1 LKSAT
6 ILDRWSL
13 YAFSQGAQQNWRLRY
28 LLRISPNAPLQ
39 KSHLVFT
46 TLSWLAAL
54 PNG

>member
-6 ILDRWSL
+6 IFERCSL
-13 YAFSQGAQQNWRLRY
+13 YASSQRVQQNWRLRY
-28 LLRISPNAPLQ
+28 RLRISPKDPLQ

-54 PNG
+54 TNG